1 MKVTT
6 YAQTLHDLSLIKEN
20 GLEEVILGHKEFS
33 RLGKLTDEDLK
44 KLSTRAQELNLVRI
58 FEWDILMTEKDFS
71 PLAKKLP
78 QYLDQFDEI
87 RLQDPGALEFI
98 LTNTDKKIQWVTENG
113 NHNLVGLKN
122 WEIYIGERLTRL
134 VLSIEIPKASLTDY
148 LKELATPVEI
158 LGLGR
163 ILLFYTPRSLL
174 SPLVKNS
181 DEPVTKSMLGEE
193 TLEALG
199 ESEESP
205 HKGFPLIENRHGTF
219 MFHIKEFCLLD
230 YAQELS
236 SLGLGYFR
244 LDLRSTD
251 LATYLPQSISIIQN
265 FSAESFDQFKQDYPQ
280 DLMKGFYLVNK
291 TDILFPKL
299 KNSRLVRKDE
309 GYVGEIL
316 DVAKGEY
323 AVIQLKGKVKLKV
336 GDKLKFIHPEGKEYI
351 VPVMW
356 LKSSDLTEINEAH
369 ENQLVLMNTMN
380 GLWVRGQAYLAI

>member
-1 MKVTT
+1 MKLTT
-6 YAQTLHDLSLIKEN
+6 YAQTLHDLNIIKEN
-20 GLEEVILGHKEFS
+20 GLDEVILGHKEFS
-33 RLGKLTDEDLK
+33 RIGKLNDQEFADL
-44 KLSTRAQELNLVRI
+44 SVRAKELNLKRI
-58 FEWDILMTEKDFS
+58 FEWDILMTETEF
-71 PLAKKLP
+71 PALGKKILT
-78 QYLDQFDEI
+78 LKDQFDEI
-87 RLQDPGALEFI
+87 RLQDPGALEYVMTH
-98 LTNTDKKIQWVTENG
+98 LDSKIQWITENG
-113 NHNLVGLKN
+113 NHNLFGLKN
-122 WEIYIGERLTRL
+122 WESYIGERLTRL
-134 VLSIEIPKASLTDY
+134 ILSIEIPKTSLIEY
-148 LKELATPVEI
+148 VKELKTPVEI

-181 DEPVTKSMLGEE
+181 DDPVTKSMLQSE
-193 TLEALG
+193 TFEALG

-219 MFHIKEFCLLD
+219 MFHIKDFCLLD

-236 SLGLGYFR
+236 TLGLSYFR
-244 LDLRSTD
+244 VDLRSTS
-251 LATYLPQSISIIQN
+251 LAEFLPMVKTP
-265 FSAESFDQFKQDYPQ
+265 EEFKKNYPH

-291 TDILFPKL
+291 TDVLFPKL

-316 DVAKGEY
+316 DVAKSEY

-356 LKSSDLTEINEAH
+356 MKSSDLSEITEAQ
-369 ENQLVLMNTMN
+369 ENQLILMNTMN
-380 GLWVRGQAYLAI
+380 GLWVRGQAYLAE

>member
-1 MKVTT
+1 MKLTT
-6 YAQTLHDLSLIKEN
+6 FAQTLHDLNIIKEA
-20 GLEEVILGHKEFS
+20 GITEVILGHKDFS
-33 RLGKLTDEDLK
+33 RLGKLNDNT
-44 KLSTRAQELNLVRI
+44 LSELSKRAQELGLTRI

-71 PLAKKLP
+71 PLAKKFP
-78 QYLDQFDEI
+78 EYLNFFDEV
-87 RLQDPGALEFI
+87 RLQDPGALEFV
-98 LTNTDKKIQWVTENG
+98 LTNSEKKIQWITENG
-113 NHNLVGLKN
+113 NHNLVGLQN
-122 WEIYIGERLTRL
+122 WENYIGERLTRL
-134 VLSIEIPKASLTDY
+134 VLSIEIPKTSLVDY
-148 LKELATPVEI
+148 IKELKTPVEI

-181 DEPVTKSMLGEE
+181 DEPVTKQMLAEE
-193 TLEALG
+193 TLVALG

-205 HKGFPLIENRHGTF
+205 HKGFPLVENKHGTF

-230 YAQELS
+230 YAKELND
-236 SLGLGYFR
+236 LGLKFFR
-244 LDLRSTD
+244 VDLRDSGISEF
-251 LATYLPQSISIIQN
+251 LPSVNNLVHSFSQEN
-265 FSAESFDQFKQDYPQ
+265 FDTFKNEYPQ

-291 TDILFPKL
+291 TDVLFPKL

-323 AVIQLKGKVKLKV
+323 AVLQLKGKVKLKV

-356 LKSSDLTEINEAH
+356 LKSSDLSEISEAH
-369 ENQLVLMNTMN
+369 ESQLILMNTMN
-380 GLWVRGQAYLAI
+380 GLWVRGQAYLAN